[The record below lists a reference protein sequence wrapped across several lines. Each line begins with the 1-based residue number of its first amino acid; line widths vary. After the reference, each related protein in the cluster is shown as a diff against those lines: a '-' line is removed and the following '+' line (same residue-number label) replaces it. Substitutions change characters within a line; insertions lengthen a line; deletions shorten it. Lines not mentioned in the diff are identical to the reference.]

1 MKTMM
6 IIWMMIFLLPAE
18 ADILSDIFNGK
29 YEEPEAISYEPQETF
44 EEEDHGLDNGEHYTW
59 DDLYLCT
66 YCYDTEVIIDP
77 YGDMGLD
84 ESDY

>member
-1 MKTMM
+1 
-6 IIWMMIFLLPAE
+6 MIFLLQAE

-29 YEEPEAISYEPQETF
+29 YPEVEEISYEPQETF

-59 DDLYLCT
+59 DNLYLCT

-77 YGDMGLD
+77 YQDMGLD